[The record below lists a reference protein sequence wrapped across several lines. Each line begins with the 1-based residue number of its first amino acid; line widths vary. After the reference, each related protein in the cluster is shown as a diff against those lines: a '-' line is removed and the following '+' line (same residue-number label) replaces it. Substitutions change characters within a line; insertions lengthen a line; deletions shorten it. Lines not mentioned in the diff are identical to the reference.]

1 MWVFD
6 EAGLRETR
14 EALAKRDTTLAAQKE
29 ETLKAVLQ
37 EAG

>member
-6 EAGLRETR
+6 EAALRDMR
-14 EALAKRDTTLAAQKE
+14 EALAKRDTTLAAQKAD
-29 ETLKAVLQ
+29 TLKAVLQ